1 MAHCTR
7 ARVRGRRVNLIS
19 LISSS
24 VELKCGCKLKLLFRF
39 DLPKSPWQVRHS
51 SPCKTH
57 VKMHREVL
65 GLPALK
71 PNPVLDKLLEDLQ
84 KEFSDLN
91 DL

>member
-1 MAHCTR
+1 MSLTD
-7 ARVRGRRVNLIS
+7 

-24 VELKCGCKLKLLFRF
+24 VELECGCELNLLFRF
-39 DLPKSPWQVRHS
+39 DLQKSPWQVRHS
-51 SPCKTH
+51 SLCETH
-57 VKMHREVL
+57 VKTHREVL

-71 PNPVLDKLLEDLQ
+71 PDPVLDKLLEDLQ

>member
-7 ARVRGRRVNLIS
+7 ARVRGRRVSLIG

-51 SPCKTH
+51 SLCETH
-57 VKMHREVL
+57 VKTHREVL

-71 PNPVLDKLLEDLQ
+71 PDPVLDKLLEDLQ

>member
-7 ARVRGRRVNLIS
+7 ACSREGRVSLTG

-24 VELKCGCKLKLLFRF
+24 VELECGCELNLLFRF
-39 DLPKSPWQVRHS
+39 DLQKSPWQVRHS

-57 VKMHREVL
+57 VKMHREVQ

-71 PNPVLDKLLEDLQ
+71 PDPVLDKLLEDLQ
-84 KEFSDLN
+84 KEFDDQN